1 MASVRECEQ
10 MNVSDTS
17 GPGTPAGVFSESR
30 VFFAVLI
37 LILAGAALTS
47 LYSFLFFH
55 VIAEMFSIIIA
66 GAIFIIAW
74 NTRRYLQNNYL
85 LMLGIAYLFIGSI
98 DFIHTLAY
106 AGMNI
111 FIGYDANL
119 PTQLWIIAR
128 YVEAVTL
135 VIAPLMFDRTI
146 KPYRVLGIYAV
157 ASVVLV
163 TAVFVPGLFPAC
175 YVEGSGLTPFKVI
188 SEYLICILLFL
199 GIVLLWRNRDRFE
212 EDIFWLV
219 VASIV
224 CTICAELAFT
234 FYVSVY
240 GFSNFAGH
248 LFKLASFAL
257 IYQALVVSAF
267 RRPYETVFRELR
279 QSEARVR
286 KERDRFQQYLDI
298 APAMFII
305 IDRNGDV
312 KLINRKGAE
321 ILGYPPDEIIGK
333 NWYATFLPSP
343 VRKEVSSRLLH
354 LIKEEIRPGDEV
366 AENLVLTK
374 DGEYRRILWH
384 NTVIRNPDGMITA
397 TLSSGED
404 VTDIREAERDLH
416 LKNAAIDATQNG
428 IALLSMDG
436 TVRYANAALTKM
448 IGHDDKTALPGR
460 SILDLGENREQLR
473 DAFNELTETGSWIGE
488 QHVTIAE
495 GQSVDLLVS
504 ATVISDTR
512 GEPINIVMS
521 FMDITEMHRFRMAL
535 REANKK
541 LNILSSLTRHDIL
554 NQVQVLLSYSELLEE
569 TTKKDDPGYEFIG
582 KLIEATRKIYRQI
595 SFTRDYQDLGV
606 KAPQWQ
612 DVNFVCVEGADA
624 VDRTVIDVSCG
635 TGSLE
640 IYADTMF
647 VKVFYNLFD
656 NAVRHGESV
665 TEIRITFTEEP
676 DGSGLLTI
684 ADNGVGV
691 EDDNK
696 EQIFDRGFGS
706 NTGLGLFLIREVLG
720 ITGISITETGTKGEG
735 ACFSIHLPAGTWRY
749 GSPRLK

>member
-1 MASVRECEQ
+1 M
-10 MNVSDTS
+10 SDTHGS
-17 GPGTPAGVFSESR
+17 GTTAGFISENR
-30 VFFAVLI
+30 VFFVVLI

-55 VIAEMFSIIIA
+55 IVAEMFSILIA
-66 GAIFIIAW
+66 GVIFIIAW

-85 LMLGIAYLFIGSI
+85 LMLGIAYFFIGGI

-106 AGMNI
+106 TGMNI

-128 YVEAVTL
+128 YMEAVTL
-135 VIAPLMFDRTI
+135 VIAPLMFGRVM
-146 KPYRVLGIYAV
+146 KPYRMFGLYAV
-157 ASVVLV
+157 VTVFLV
-163 TAVFVPGLFPAC
+163 TAAFVPGIFPVC
-175 YVEGSGLTPFKVI
+175 YVEGSGLTLFKVM
-188 SEYLICILLFL
+188 SEYFICILLVM
-199 GIVLLWRNRDRFE
+199 GIVLLWRHRDHFE

-224 CTICAELAFT
+224 CTICAEMAFT

-279 QSEARVR
+279 QSEAMVR
-286 KERDRFQQYLDI
+286 KERDRLQQYLEI
-298 APAMFII
+298 APVMFIV

-312 KLINRKGAE
+312 QLINRKGAE
-321 ILGYPPDEIIGK
+321 ILGYPPEEIVGK

-343 VRKEVSSRLLH
+343 IRNEVSSRLGH
-354 LIKEEIRPGDEV
+354 IMVEEIHSGDEI

-374 DGEYRRILWH
+374 GGEYRRILWH
-384 NTVIRNPDGMITA
+384 NTVIRNADGMITG

-404 VTDIREAERDLH
+404 VTDIREVERDLH
-416 LKNAAIDATQNG
+416 LKNAAIETTQNG

-448 IGHDDKTALPGR
+448 IRHDIEGALVGR
-460 SILDLGENREQLR
+460 SIFDLGETGEQ
-473 DAFNELTETGSWIGE
+473 AAAVFHELIETGNWFGE
-488 QHVTIAE
+488 QHGTRAD
-495 GQSVDLLVS
+495 GQSIDLLVS
-504 ATVISDTR
+504 ATVISDNR
-512 GEPINIVMS
+512 GEPMNIVVS
-521 FMDITEMHRFRMAL
+521 FMDITEMDRFRMAL

-541 LNILSSLTRHDIL
+541 LNVLSSLTRHDIL
-554 NQVQVLLSYSELLEE
+554 NQVQVLLSYSELLDE
-569 TTKKDDPGYEFIG
+569 TTQENDPGHEYLG
-582 KLIEATRKIYRQI
+582 KLLEATRRIYRQI

-612 DVNFVCVEGADA
+612 EVNVVCLEGADA
-624 VDRTVIDVSCG
+624 VDRNVINVSCG

-656 NAVRHGESV
+656 NAVRHGETI
-665 TEIRITFTEEP
+665 TEICITFTEEQ
-676 DGSGLLTI
+676 DGSGLLSVV
-684 ADNGVGV
+684 DNGIGV
-691 EDDNK
+691 EDDKK
-696 EQIFDRGFGS
+696 ERIFDRGFGS

-720 ITGISITETGTKGEG
+720 ITGISIAETGTKGEG
-735 ACFSIHLPAGTWRY
+735 ACFSIHIPAGAWRY
-749 GSPRLK
+749 GSSGLK